1 MPRLAWIIL
10 VALGF
15 SLFLQAPCSHAQAR
29 VAGRYQCVS
38 AKVRGKAV
46 PCKSRPLILTED
58 GRYEIHGREGN
69 YVVIGKWL
77 MLADKKESPRAKIA
91 PGHRILFQFPCGKG
105 ICEMTFQRRT
115 TALGKTFL
123 SRYSALGKE
132 SSIFPS

>member
-10 VALGF
+10 VGLGF
-15 SLFLQAPCSHAQAR
+15 SLFLQTPCSRAQAQ
-29 VAGRYQCVS
+29 VSGRYQCVG

-77 MLADKKESPRAKIA
+77 VLADKKESPRAKIA

-115 TALGKTFL
+115 AALGKTFL
-123 SRYSALGKE
+123 SRYSALGKK